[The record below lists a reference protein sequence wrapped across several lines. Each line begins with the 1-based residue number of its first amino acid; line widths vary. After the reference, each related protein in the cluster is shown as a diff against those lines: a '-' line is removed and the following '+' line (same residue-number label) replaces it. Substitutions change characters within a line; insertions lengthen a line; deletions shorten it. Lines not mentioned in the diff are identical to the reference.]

1 MSRITDFIAIKTG
14 DGYDINLTV
23 TPNGNIKISAIKE
36 NRFTIFKG
44 EMSLSKEKA
53 IELRNAIDKWLEK
66 GLFES
71 EDAHIA

>member
-1 MSRITDFIAIKTG
+1 MSRITDFIAIKPG

-53 IELRNAIDKWLEK
+53 IELRNAIDNGLEN
-66 GLFES
+66 GLFKADDS
-71 EDAHIA
+71 PIA